1 MRCPS
6 CEQQMVKTVMSM
18 CENNCTEY
26 VSYDQ
31 AYYVT
36 LGGNKR
42 THHRITYPM
51 AQCKCGGHMD
61 TWFVWDCSD
70 CGKTIYSES
79 KRHPFGKARTEEALP
94 YVLDILKMARN
105 VLK

>member
-42 THHRITYPM
+42 THHRIT
-51 AQCKCGGHMD
+51 
-61 TWFVWDCSD
+61 
-70 CGKTIYSES
+70 ES

-94 YVLDILKMARN
+94 YVLAILKMARK
-105 VLK
+105 VVKT